1 MAGKQYLD
9 CGRQVVQL
17 SELQQWEQIDC
28 TVSKFVRRSREVVK
42 FKFWRVILLHPP
54 KRLCFQNL
62 FVCLF
67 VCLLA
72 EYTKT
77 TRPIFAKL
85 GEKVAREP
93 RKNPLDFGCS
103 TDHVTLHCGYG

>member
-1 MAGKQYLD
+1 MF
-9 CGRQVVQL
+9 
-17 SELQQWEQIDC
+17 
-28 TVSKFVRRSREVVK
+28 SK
-42 FKFWRVILLHPP
+42 
-54 KRLCFQNL
+54 

-77 TRPIFAKL
+77 TRPIFAKF